1 MNILLAA
8 DGSRFTKKALA
19 FLLANDNLL
28 GADVQLLVLNVQHA
42 MPPHIANQLGKR
54 VVADY
59 QREQAEKVL
68 APIGKFLARHAL
80 TSKVQWTIGS
90 ASDEILKAARKHKAH
105 LVVMGT
111 HGHGLLGRIVLGS
124 VAQRVL
130 AESPV
135 PVLLVK

>member
-19 FLLANDNLL
+19 FVLANDNLL
-28 GADVQLLVLNVQHA
+28 GADAQLLVLNVQHA
-42 MPPHIANQLGKR
+42 MPPHITNQLGKR

-80 TSKVQWTIGS
+80 DSKVQWTVGS

-111 HGHGLLGRIVLGS
+111 HGHGLLGHIVLGS

-130 AESPV
+130 AECPV

>member
-42 MPPHIANQLGKR
+42 MSPHITNQLGKR

-80 TSKVQWTIGS
+80 DSKVQWTVGS

-130 AESPV
+130 AECPV